1 MLTSCRRRL
10 YESCLNAFYVDR
22 VVHRRRCVQRA
33 IPRVKGWTVE
43 LLKEREDEELKE
55 VDFGRGRVVSK
66 YDENELGSVEMST
79 GVEHPEAAE
88 DVVENRDGSE
98 EWVYIRGVWGAVKHI
113 GDGLKLLAKELN
125 QAPPDVR
132 KMDSFRITCDT
143 LRRAFRLD
151 DNVVDPA
158 ESMTQTQSAQSTSV
172 EDWSA
177 LTFLLDTAE
186 KMDILEN
193 KDEYPSFSLG
203 FDASQ
208 DGDACHRDSGR
219 REGTDNPANAEE
231 ADVSENGLREP
242 SDELFSG
249 DEGVSHEG
257 EREPAANLGG
267 DCGDFMSG
275 SDNGREPLT
284 AVKAGT
290 VVNEENALDVVR
302 AIARDVDEEH
312 DEVDIAICS
321 VVEAVYVLGDAAF
334 ETQTDTRGVDMG
346 KFPVRGDAESHR
358 EESTFAD
365 IQPAPVRKMRL
376 PTGRREGSMSTR
388 ISPLWTREERDCY
401 QFLLATPYMD
411 HVVYDD
417 DMVELSKRKFSTL
430 KPHEAVDV
438 GVVDAWAWYLN
449 HMEEEKTTQITKRL
463 FATTSPTTFNVV
475 ERRTTWLESEA
486 VHSFCEEMDGQ
497 FNMDGNFDFT
507 KYDMTGIADV
517 LDIVVPENGIPDAS
531 KYATDLGL
539 LRNFLGY
546 YLESKRLNA
555 MCESYKGNPD
565 NLKAIGLHGA
575 SVRILQILRGRYCK
589 NMLLAPFNSAKERF
603 LSYMSHYINVTPTF
617 RTDFARQVNGMLN
630 KAPSNEQCNQPAK
643 KRSKMK

>member
-1 MLTSCRRRL
+1 
-10 YESCLNAFYVDR
+10 
-22 VVHRRRCVQRA
+22 
-33 IPRVKGWTVE
+33 
-43 LLKEREDEELKE
+43 
-55 VDFGRGRVVSK
+55 
-66 YDENELGSVEMST
+66 
-79 GVEHPEAAE
+79 
-88 DVVENRDGSE
+88 
-98 EWVYIRGVWGAVKHI
+98 
-113 GDGLKLLAKELN
+113 
-125 QAPPDVR
+125 
-132 KMDSFRITCDT
+132 
-143 LRRAFRLD
+143 
-151 DNVVDPA
+151 
-158 ESMTQTQSAQSTSV
+158 
-172 EDWSA
+172 
-177 LTFLLDTAE
+177 
-186 KMDILEN
+186 
-193 KDEYPSFSLG
+193 
-203 FDASQ
+203 
-208 DGDACHRDSGR
+208 
-219 REGTDNPANAEE
+219 
-231 ADVSENGLREP
+231 
-242 SDELFSG
+242 
-249 DEGVSHEG
+249 
-257 EREPAANLGG
+257 
-267 DCGDFMSG
+267 MSG

-321 VVEAVYVLGDAAF
+321 AVEAVYVLGDAAF

-358 EESTFAD
+358 EESTFPD

-388 ISPLWTREERDCY
+388 ISPLWTREKRDCY
-401 QFLLATPYMD
+401 QFLLATPYMWTD

-507 KYDMTGIADV
+507 KYDMIFFPIFSNRQYFLVCFSFKTGIADV

-546 YLESKRLNA
+546 YLESKGLNA
-555 MCESYKGNPD
+555 MCEVIMKEQRTRLLDLPWKTPQATNDSAVFLMRHMESYKGNPD

-589 NMLLAPFNSAKERF
+589 NMLLAPFNSAKEMF

-630 KAPSNEQCNQPAK
+630 KAPSNEQCNQPAR